1 MCAYK
6 PNLILV
12 FKLTHHGRN
21 HIEEFTDTKY
31 LYISK
36 GKTHITF
43 HLCTRFKLKFRLRF
57 RNVFT
62 LFMLYIC
69 LDVNQSTGYKQQY
82 AAYYT

>member
-12 FKLTHHGRN
+12 SKFTHHGRN